1 MSLDLTKRKPKGDIV
16 LLSADALRDILNA
29 MNVAGEH
36 GIASFH
42 FPVDDSDLKVL
53 WDPKLRIHCLVLQPV
68 D

>member
-16 LLSADALRDILNA
+16 LLSADELLDILKA
-29 MNVAGEH
+29 MNLAGEH

-42 FPVDDSDLKVL
+42 FPVDGSDLKVL
-53 WDPKLRIHCLVLQPV
+53 YDEEEDRHYLVLQPV